1 VSFATARHI
10 LAGVFFA
17 LPSVMGV
24 AIALP
29 PLEMLTQEIP
39 LPDKDQ
45 LTRKVKNKVS
55 PVYPEIARRMNITG
69 TVKVMV
75 IVAPNGTL
83 KSSKAVGGHPVLV
96 NAVMD
101 AIKKWKFE
109 SATEESS
116 GIVEFKFQPE
126 N

>member
-1 VSFATARHI
+1 
-10 LAGVFFA
+10 
-17 LPSVMGV
+17 
-24 AIALP
+24 
-29 PLEMLTQEIP
+29 MLTQEIP

-96 NAVMD
+96 NAAMD

>member
-1 VSFATARHI
+1 
-10 LAGVFFA
+10 
-17 LPSVMGV
+17 
-24 AIALP
+24 
-29 PLEMLTQEIP
+29 
-39 LPDKDQ
+39 
-45 LTRKVKNKVS
+45 
-55 PVYPEIARRMNITG
+55 MNITG

-96 NAVMD
+96 NAAMD

>member
-96 NAVMD
+96 NAAMD

-116 GIVEFKFQPE
+116 GIVEFKFRPE

>member
-1 VSFATARHI
+1 MSFATARHI
-10 LAGVFFA
+10 LAGLFFG
-17 LPSVMGV
+17 LPSLMGV

-29 PLEMLTQEIP
+29 PLEMLAQEIP

-45 LTRKVKNKVS
+45 LTRKVKNRVS

-96 NAVMD
+96 NAAMD

>member
-1 VSFATARHI
+1 MSFATARHI

-96 NAVMD
+96 NAAMD

-109 SATEESS
+109 SAIEESS
-116 GIVEFKFQPE
+116 GIVEFKFQPQD
-126 N
+126 

>member
-1 VSFATARHI
+1 MSFATARHI
-10 LAGVFFA
+10 LAGVFLA
-17 LPSVMGV
+17 LPSLAGV
-24 AIALP
+24 ATALP
-29 PLEMLTQEIP
+29 PLGMLAQELP
-39 LPDKDQ
+39 LPEKDQ
-45 LTRKVKNKVS
+45 LTRKVKNKVA

-75 IVAPNGTL
+75 VVAPNGNL

-96 NAVMD
+96 NAAMD

-116 GIVEFKFQPE
+116 GVVEFKFQPQD
-126 N
+126 

>member
-1 VSFATARHI
+1 MSFATARHI

>member
-1 VSFATARHI
+1 MSFATTRHI
-10 LAGVFFA
+10 LAGVLFA
-17 LPSVMGV
+17 LPSLMGV
-24 AIALP
+24 ATALP
-29 PLEMLTQEIP
+29 PLGMLAQEIP
-39 LPDKDQ
+39 LPEKDQ

-75 IVAPNGTL
+75 VVAPNGTL

-96 NAVMD
+96 NAAMD

-109 SATEESS
+109 TATEESS
-116 GIVEFKFQPE
+116 GVVEFKFQPQD
-126 N
+126 

>member
-96 NAVMD
+96 NAAMD
-101 AIKKWKFE
+101 AIKKWKFG

>member
-1 VSFATARHI
+1 MSFATARHI

-96 NAVMD
+96 NAAMD